1 MSLDNVYIPF
11 KTSAVR
17 GTGDAKHT
25 ALGTA

>member
-11 KTSAVR
+11 KTSVVR
-17 GTGDAKHT
+17 GTGDVKHT